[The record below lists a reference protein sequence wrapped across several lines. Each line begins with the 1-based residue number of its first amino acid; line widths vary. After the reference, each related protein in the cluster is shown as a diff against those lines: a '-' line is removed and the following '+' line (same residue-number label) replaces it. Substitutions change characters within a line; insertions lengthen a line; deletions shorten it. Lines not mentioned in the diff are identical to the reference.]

1 MISVY
6 NETKTTWGFQT
17 INDSVLRLMKRKT
30 RKDYETGKVVKNRA
44 INIIAYTQIFGD
56 IEALRTR
63 LSKIRLSEHPSAL
76 SYKPTTIVFNR
87 KEFKP
92 FISERDKNQKH
103 VLLGSLFLQGRK
115 VVSVKNNET
124 FLLEYFIMGGEFS
137 FIVSLNRP
145 TANFVVELLD
155 QQHNKLITYK
165 FFVNEAKNRIE
176 LEKSE
181 QPVEEGKEYGDIRLR
196 PFRPSRPTHLVF
208 ADVKDADLAGA
219 LLSYQHNVRYFD
231 DTISSVEDLI
241 AAAQAE
247 NYKAVTLLYNPT
259 VAVDQQRYD
268 QIVSLLLSKFSTVYK
283 MNKAGEIE
291 KLAF

>member
-6 NETKTTWGFQT
+6 NETKTTWGFDT

-30 RKDYETGKVVKNRA
+30 RKDSETGKVVKSRVTS
-44 INIIAYTQIFGD
+44 IIAYTQIFGD
-56 IEALRTR
+56 LDALRTR
-63 LSKIRLSEHPSAL
+63 LSKIRMSKHPSAL

-92 FISERDKNQKH
+92 FISERDTNQKH

-155 QQHNKLITYK
+155 QKSNKLITYK
-165 FFVNEAKNRIE
+165 FFVDEAKNRIT

-181 QPVEEGKEYGDIRLR
+181 RPVEEGEEYGDIRLR

-208 ADVKDADLAGA
+208 ADVKDTDLAGA
-219 LLSYQHNVRYFD
+219 LLSGQHTVRYFD
-231 DTISSVEDLI
+231 ETVSVEDLI
-241 AAAQAE
+241 TAAQAE

-259 VAVDQQRYD
+259 TEEEQQKFD
-268 QIVSLLLSKFSTVYK
+268 QIVTQLLENFNTVYK

>member
-6 NETKTTWGFQT
+6 NETKTAWGFDT

-30 RKDYETGKVVKNRA
+30 RKDAETGKVVKNRA
-44 INIIAYTQIFGD
+44 ISIIAYTQIFGD
-56 IEALRTR
+56 LDTLRTR
-63 LSKIRLSEHPSAL
+63 LNKIRMSEHPSAL

-92 FISERDKNQKH
+92 FISERETNQKH

-115 VVSVKNNET
+115 VVSVKNNDT

-155 QQHNKLITYK
+155 QKNNKLVTYK
-165 FFVNEAKNRIE
+165 FFVDEAKNRIT
-176 LEKSE
+176 LEKTE

-208 ADVKDADLAGA
+208 ADVKDADLVGA
-219 LLSYQHNVRYFD
+219 LLNGQHSVRYFD
-231 DTISSVEDLI
+231 QTVSVEDLI
-241 AAAQAE
+241 TAAQAE

-259 VAVDQQRYD
+259 NEEEQQKFDQV
-268 QIVSLLLSKFSTVYK
+268 VSQLLDNFYTVYK
-283 MNKAGEIE
+283 MNKTGEIE
-291 KLAF
+291 KLAY

>member
-6 NETKTTWGFQT
+6 NETKTTWGFET

-30 RKDYETGKVVKNRA
+30 RKNVETGKVTNRA
-44 INIIAYTQIFGD
+44 ISIIAYTQIFGD
-56 IEALRTR
+56 LDALRAR
-63 LSKIRLSEHPSAL
+63 LSKIRMSEHPSAL
-76 SYKPTTIVFNR
+76 SYKSTTIVFNR

-92 FISERDKNQKH
+92 FISERDTNQKH
-103 VLLGSLFLQGRK
+103 VLLGSLFLKGRK
-115 VVSVKNNET
+115 VVSVKNNDT

-145 TANFVVELLD
+145 TANFVVELLNEK
-155 QQHNKLITYK
+155 QNKLVTYK
-165 FFVNEAKNRIE
+165 FFVNEAKNRIS

-208 ADVKDADLAGA
+208 ADVKDTDLAEA
-219 LLSYQHNVRYFD
+219 LLSGQHSVRYFD
-231 DTISSVEDLI
+231 ETVSVEDLI
-241 AAAQAE
+241 TAAQAE
-247 NYKAVTLLYNPT
+247 NYKAVTLLYNPAT
-259 VAVDQQRYD
+259 ATEEEQQKYD
-268 QIVSLLLSKFSTVYK
+268 HIVSQLLENFITVYK
-283 MNKAGEIE
+283 MDKAGEIE